1 MRVLILGGGYAGV
14 MAANRL
20 AARDDERMSVV
31 LVNVRPYFVERIR
44 LHEVAA
50 GSRHD
55 ARLGFTEI
63 LHPNVEVLVGTAEH
77 IVTDDRVMQG
87 SSATGPWS
95 QAYDRLVYAVGSAVP
110 AADAT
115 VQLSTEEGAAQT
127 YERLTQLPDAA
138 TVTVVGGGL
147 TGIEAAAEIASVRGD
162 LNTRLISAGL
172 IGAALSERGRHS
184 VLRALQRRRIDTA
197 EQQRV
202 TSVRPGGLTT
212 DGSGYLDSDLILWSG
227 GFAAPDLAARSGLPV
242 DELGRLRVDREL
254 RCIEDQTIFGA
265 GDSVVT
271 PLEHLRMSCAAAMPQ
286 GAHVADTITADLE
299 AKQSSELSLG
309 FVGQCIYLGKGS
321 GVIQLVRRD
330 DRPRKLVLSG
340 KTGSW
345 INEQVNNYTVTSM
358 RRERRRAGAYKWLA
372 GPPQK
377 HHPVTADHDHR

>member
-31 LVNVRPYFVERIR
+31 LVNARPYFVERIR

-55 ARLGFTEI
+55 ARLDFTEI

-77 IVTDDRVMQG
+77 IVTDDRVVQG
-87 SSATGPWS
+87 SSATGSWS
-95 QAYDRLVYAVGSAVP
+95 QAYDRLVYAVGSAAP

-115 VQLSTEEGAAQT
+115 VQLFTEET

-162 LNTRLISAGL
+162 LNIRLISAGL

-197 EQQRV
+197 EQLRV
-202 TSVRPGGLTT
+202 TSVRPRGGSPPMVRVLGL
-212 DGSGYLDSDLILWSG
+212 GSD
-227 GFAAPDLAARSGLPV
+227 
-242 DELGRLRVDREL
+242 
-254 RCIEDQTIFGA
+254 
-265 GDSVVT
+265 
-271 PLEHLRMSCAAAMPQ
+271 PL
-286 GAHVADTITADLE
+286 VWW
-299 AKQSSELSLG
+299 
-309 FVGQCIYLGKGS
+309 
-321 GVIQLVRRD
+321 VRRP
-330 DRPRKLVLSG
+330 RPGR
-340 KTGSW
+340 T
-345 INEQVNNYTVTSM
+345 
-358 RRERRRAGAYKWLA
+358 RRVARR
-372 GPPQK
+372 
-377 HHPVTADHDHR
+377 